1 MRSPDETILI
11 AVNGLRSPTLD
22 GLAGWLT
29 EWGMHACLAALVAPA
44 LVTRAREN
52 ASRAR
57 GGALVFFLAT
67 FLAETVVKPV
77 VHRARPTA
85 IASLAAQLHVVG
97 PRPSAQ
103 SLSFPS
109 GTATACFAA
118 AAWIALHWGPRAGA
132 AAFAFAALVAWS
144 RLYVGVH
151 WPSDLLGGL
160 VLGAATAWAIR
171 ALDAWIARPAA

>member
-1 MRSPDETILI
+1 MRSPDETLLI
-11 AVNGLRSPTLD
+11 AVNGLRSPALD
-22 GLAGWLT
+22 ALAGWLT
-29 EWGMHACLAALVAPA
+29 EGGMHTCLAALVAPA
-44 LVTRAREN
+44 LLTRRREDV
-52 ASRAR
+52 SRAR

-85 IASLAAQLHVVG
+85 VASLVTQLHVVG

-118 AAWIALHWGPRAGA
+118 AAWIALHWGRRAGA

-160 VLGAATAWAIR
+160 LLGGATAWAIR
-171 ALDAWIARPAA
+171 ALDAWIARRPE